1 MQTNMFQWNFFS
13 YPPLRAAVASVLYEI
28 KLVSNENENLQQEKE
43 KIKSDLIKCDQRS
56 SALAQEIDEQQ
67 EKQEQIV
74 AAKIEVI
81 SELYIISVI

>member
-1 MQTNMFQWNFFS
+1 M
-13 YPPLRAAVASVLYEI
+13 
-28 KLVSNENENLQQEKE
+28 SNENENLQQEKE

-56 SALAQEIDEQQ
+56 SALAQEVDEQQ

-81 SELYIISVI
+81 TKTDSYSRNEQSVYLEPFLALFEKNKTNFFC